1 MKARRV
7 TGVHVDLGR
16 ICRVDGCNLW
26 KGVSKMK
33 VNGVKEWSRTGAMML
48 IGDVSGFRGIAFVDV
63 NLRNEH

>member
-1 MKARRV
+1 MEARRV
-7 TGVHVDLGR
+7 SGVHVELGR

-48 IGDVSGFRGIAFVDV
+48 IG
-63 NLRNEH
+63 